1 MTTDPIGFT
10 LGCLLA
16 LVIYELVVRP
26 LMMDDDR

>member
-10 LGCLLA
+10 LGYLLA